1 MKIGIVRQS
10 FLFKLI
16 ILSASY
22 SNKTMLSSPISETL
36 FLLLLFRDVQH
47 VTVARP
53 LSIPN
58 ATSKL
63 VSVNVKKE

>member
-16 ILSASY
+16 ILRASN

-36 FLLLLFRDVQH
+36 FLLLFRDVQH